1 MGHHVDELLV
11 GIVMQIRLRE
21 TETEPNLRQKH
32 SLTQRIFQGIMSLVK
47 GKEDKNR
54 LACKNLNILWSQKIN
69 EEKLVTWLLMVVA
82 GVEKCKCDDKWNNY
96 LYQSHWASDM

>member
-21 TETEPNLRQKH
+21 TETEPNSRQKH
-32 SLTQRIFQGIMSLVK
+32 SLTQKIFQGFMSLVK

-54 LACKNLNILWSQKIN
+54 LACKNLNIL
-69 EEKLVTWLLMVVA
+69 
-82 GVEKCKCDDKWNNY
+82 
-96 LYQSHWASDM
+96 

>member
-32 SLTQRIFQGIMSLVK
+32 SLVQKIFQGFMSLVK

-54 LACKNLNILWSQKIN
+54 LACKNLNIL
-69 EEKLVTWLLMVVA
+69 
-82 GVEKCKCDDKWNNY
+82 
-96 LYQSHWASDM
+96 

>member
-32 SLTQRIFQGIMSLVK
+32 SLTQRIFQGFMSLVK

-54 LACKNLNILWSQKIN
+54 LACKNLNIL
-69 EEKLVTWLLMVVA
+69 
-82 GVEKCKCDDKWNNY
+82 
-96 LYQSHWASDM
+96 

>member
-1 MGHHVDELLV
+1 MNDFSGMGHHVDELLV

-54 LACKNLNILWSQKIN
+54 LACKNLNILWSFLSQKIN
-69 EEKLVTWLLMVVA
+69 EEKLTTLLLMVVA
-82 GVEKCKCDDKWNNY
+82 GMEKV
-96 LYQSHWASDM
+96 

>member
-32 SLTQRIFQGIMSLVK
+32 SFAQKIFQGFMSLVK

-54 LACKNLNILWSQKIN
+54 LACKNLNIL
-69 EEKLVTWLLMVVA
+69 
-82 GVEKCKCDDKWNNY
+82 
-96 LYQSHWASDM
+96 

>member
-1 MGHHVDELLV
+1 MNDFSGMGHHVDELLV

-21 TETEPNLRQKH
+21 TETEPNFRQKH

-54 LACKNLNILWSQKIN
+54 LACKNLNILWSFLPQKIN
-69 EEKLVTWLLMVVA
+69 EEKLTSWLLMVVA
-82 GVEKCKCDDKWNNY
+82 GMEKV
-96 LYQSHWASDM
+96 

>member
-32 SLTQRIFQGIMSLVK
+32 PLTQRIIQGFMSLVK

-54 LACKNLNILWSQKIN
+54 LACRNLNIL
-69 EEKLVTWLLMVVA
+69 
-82 GVEKCKCDDKWNNY
+82 
-96 LYQSHWASDM
+96 

>member
-21 TETEPNLRQKH
+21 TETEPNFRQKH
-32 SLTQRIFQGIMSLVK
+32 SFAQKIFQGFMSLVK

-54 LACKNLNILWSQKIN
+54 LACKNLNILWSFLSQKIN
-69 EEKLVTWLLMVVA
+69 EEKLTFRLSIVVA
-82 GVEKCKCDDKWNNY
+82 GMEKV
-96 LYQSHWASDM
+96 

>member
-21 TETEPNLRQKH
+21 TETEPNFRQKH

-54 LACKNLNILWSQKIN
+54 LACKNLNIL
-69 EEKLVTWLLMVVA
+69 
-82 GVEKCKCDDKWNNY
+82 
-96 LYQSHWASDM
+96 

>member
-1 MGHHVDELLV
+1 MGYHVDELLV

-32 SLTQRIFQGIMSLVK
+32 SLTQRIIQGFMSLVK

-54 LACKNLNILWSQKIN
+54 LACKNLNIL
-69 EEKLVTWLLMVVA
+69 
-82 GVEKCKCDDKWNNY
+82 
-96 LYQSHWASDM
+96 